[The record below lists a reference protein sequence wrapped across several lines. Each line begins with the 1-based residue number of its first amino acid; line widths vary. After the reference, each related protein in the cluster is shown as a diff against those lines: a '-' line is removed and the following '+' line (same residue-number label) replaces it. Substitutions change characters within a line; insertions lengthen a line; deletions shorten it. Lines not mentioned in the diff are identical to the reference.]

1 MSRGLCVW
9 GGGRARVARKC
20 APITTAARLR
30 QLTNHTHTRPAHPA
44 RSFPCPITGT
54 EKELFVFQ
62 PQRGGGEGAALNV
75 LDLSRTA
82 PDIRG
87 GLALAGSEPAI
98 VESQRSIR
106 VSERRVAEWGAAQ

>member
-1 MSRGLCVW
+1 MQACPHALSRPPLSLQ
-9 GGGRARVARKC
+9 K
-20 APITTAARLR
+20 
-30 QLTNHTHTRPAHPA
+30 LTQPHTRALTRPTHSS